1 MANLTENN
9 DHFYG
14 YKRSPKNTKGNP
26 GGNIDMEFESIN
38 PYEFKKGMDVELN
51 KMGVLSLREANEDER
66 EKATESAIK
75 NLKDCGAYYSYME
88 HYETETRNMDKKPS
102 FKTFL
107 KELEGFSM
115 KEVKEKF
122 TEDKMK
128 ELKLK
133 ENIRAEVRN
142 KINELFKGGK
152 IEEGIFDKF
161 KNKVKGAL
169 DPMYKVPKVDPTPED
184 VPKEPKFP
192 NYIFMNVKKGTTFF
206 QSALPVEEW
215 MEEIKKDV
223 DWVETP
229 SDFIDYLGYM
239 GEGHKF
245 AFVDDTFGKDL
256 VNAFKTMRAVS
267 LGYNLSRLGAD
278 PEKVEEL
285 ILSKAIT
292 PKQIKS
298 GKPIPRL
305 TIGSLNK
312 IGAALPAKFKTNPQ
326 AP

>member
-88 HYETETRNMDKKPS
+88 HYETKTRNMDKKPS

-152 IEEGIFDKF
+152 IEEG
-161 KNKVKGAL
+161 VVGQ
-169 DPMYKVPKVDPTPED
+169 
-184 VPKEPKFP
+184 
-192 NYIFMNVKKGTTFF
+192 TFRK
-206 QSALPVEEW
+206 
-215 MEEIKKDV
+215 I
-223 DWVETP
+223 
-229 SDFIDYLGYM
+229 
-239 GEGHKF
+239 
-245 AFVDDTFGKDL
+245 FGKQEYKEGDIVFL
-256 VNAFKTMRAVS
+256 KKNHREVRVILQAKRGDKSKRNRLDYRTQDEKS
-267 LGYNLSRLGAD
+267 NLAD
-278 PEKVEEL
+278 PEGNIYYIMSEPQPINVKLTIDNAGIDFEKL
-285 ILSKAIT
+285 DSLSKTGYREGGEKIYQTSIKGEAVWDEGKKRYM
-292 PKQIKS
+292 PK
-298 GKPIPRL
+298 
-305 TIGSLNK
+305 
-312 IGAALPAKFKTNPQ
+312 
-326 AP
+326 